1 MADRL
6 SSSVIFNPTTCGTTV
21 NTPACPFSAAGSGV
35 TIGNEATINGLELTV
50 EAQPL
55 PQLSVGAYIDIKNGK
70 WDRYLNSGSS
80 RYGSNGVRSLTG
92 DAVSFDGNKLARV
105 PDMTMSVNGT
115 WRFGA
120 VSGWAP
126 SLRADLTY
134 YGKYYETD
142 FNFTKTDPWTRLD
155 LRLGM
160 VAEISGSA
168 DFVADGAA
176 SADTD
181 AGADCSA
188 GPGSNVDADGSG
200 DPHPI
205 PHPSR

>member
-1 MADRL
+1 M
-6 SSSVIFNPTTCGTTV
+6 
-21 NTPACPFSAAGSGV
+21 

-142 FNFTKTDPWTRLD
+142 FNFTKVWRIMIVISSILVLIGVGSLATRWLNLSID
-155 LRLGM
+155 FRGGGRVCCHCFCRHHCCALLALPKG
-160 VAEISGSA
+160 ASGA
-168 DFVADGAA
+168 
-176 SADTD
+176 
-181 AGADCSA
+181 
-188 GPGSNVDADGSG
+188 
-200 DPHPI
+200 
-205 PHPSR
+205 